1 MSTLDDTSPLMREA
15 YFRRLAEMTP
25 AERVRVGAALWAAGN
40 ELQRTAMKRLHPEA
54 DESEIT
60 YWVAVA
66 RFGEEL
72 ARKVYRR

>member
-1 MSTLDDTSPLMREA
+1 MIMLDDTSPQMRQA

-40 ELQRTAMKRLHPEA
+40 ELQRTTVKRMHPDA

-60 YWVAVA
+60 FRVAVA